1 MHNLKAIRRMPIDKL
16 NIYQHALIA
25 VAEEMLHV
33 RQFAND
39 VRTTSWKK
47 EPFFRESRH
56 LQAAAVEA
64 RLHATLF
71 AFSSPIIWMMGNEVY
86 QEFDDLK
93 EACFNEA
100 NFLTSDAYLLGEQP

>member
-16 NIYQHALIA
+16 NIYQHALLA
-25 VAEEMLHV
+25 VADEMLHV
-33 RQFAND
+33 RRFAND

-86 QEFDDLK
+86 QEFDDLM

-100 NFLTSDAYLLGEQP
+100 NFLTSDAYLLGEQQ

>member
-1 MHNLKAIRRMPIDKL
+1 MHNLQSIRRIPLNDL

-25 VAEEMLHV
+25 VSDEMLNV

-64 RLHATLF
+64 RLHATIF
-71 AFSSPIIWMMGNEVY
+71 AFSSPIIWMLGCDVY
-86 QEFDDLK
+86 EEFDLLK